1 MGKIYKGAYAAGTSY
16 SVGDVVKENG
26 FYYILQKSASSGTHP
41 TNTKY
46 WGLISDPVTI
56 DALDIAEE
64 SANAISAYFPNEK
77 ELVLKSS
84 SSGSTKKYKITVI
97 DNGTVSASEIS

>member
-16 SVGDVVKENG
+16 SVGDVVKEEG

-64 SANAISAYFPNEK
+64 SANAITAYFPNEK

-84 SSGSTKKYKITVI
+84 SASSTKKFKITVI
-97 DNGTVSASEIS
+97 DDGTVAGTEIT